1 MDGLSDIIQMEAI
14 IMTPQTAQ
22 IIEMDE
28 IKNVEVKALA
38 LPDQARQVR
47 VIDNPSMEKANGL
60 LTDIRAIRK
69 EIQDTFKPLAEKAHQ
84 AHKAILEQQKKAEA
98 PLVEAE
104 GILKTQIKSYMD
116 EVERLRREE
125 ERRLQE
131 IARKQEEERRLA
143 EALQAEAE
151 GNKEEAEA
159 ILEEPA
165 YIPMP
170 TVKTDIP
177 KIDNRLFRKVW
188 KFKIIDINKI
198 PIQYLMPDMVKIGG
212 VVRAMKGATNIPGI
226 QVYEE

>member
-1 MDGLSDIIQMEAI
+1 
-14 IMTPQTAQ
+14 
-22 IIEMDE
+22 
-28 IKNVEVKALA
+28 
-38 LPDQARQVR
+38 
-47 VIDNPSMEKANGL
+47 
-60 LTDIRAIRK
+60 
-69 EIQDTFKPLAEKAHQ
+69 
-84 AHKAILEQQKKAEA
+84 
-98 PLVEAE
+98 
-104 GILKTQIKSYMD
+104 MD
-116 EVERLRREE
+116 EVERIRREE

-226 QVYEE
+226 QVYED

>member
-1 MDGLSDIIQMEAI
+1 
-14 IMTPQTAQ
+14 MTPQTAQ
-22 IIEMDE
+22 IIEIGTEE

-38 LPDQARQVR
+38 LPEQARQVR

-143 EALQAEAE
+143 EALLAEAE
-151 GNKEEAEA
+151 GNKEEAQA
-159 ILEEPA
+159 ILDEPDFV
-165 YIPMP
+165 PMP
-170 TVKTDIP
+170 TVKADIP
-177 KIDNRLFRKVW
+177 KVDNRLFRKVW
-188 KFKIIDINKI
+188 KFRIVDEGQI
-198 PIQYLMPDMVKIGG
+198 PRQYMTPDMVKIGG
-212 VVRAMKGATNIPGI
+212 VVRAMKGVTNIPGI

>member
-14 IMTPQTAQ
+14 TMTPQTAQ
-22 IIEMDE
+22 IIEIDNV
-28 IKNVEVKALA
+28 KNVEVKALA

-60 LTDIRAIRK
+60 LMDVRAIRK

-84 AHKAILEQQKKAEA
+84 AHKAILEQQKKTEA

-104 GILKTQIKSYMD
+104 GILKAQIKSYMD

-131 IARKQEEERRLA
+131 IARKEEEERRIA

-170 TVKTDIP
+170 TVKADIP
-177 KIDNRLFRKVW
+177 KVDNRLFRKVW
-188 KFKIIDINKI
+188 KFKVVDIKKI
-198 PIQYLMPDMVKIGG
+198 PIQYLVPDMVKIGG
-212 VVRAMKGATNIPGI
+212 VVRAMKDKTDIPGI
-226 QVYEE
+226 QIYEE

>member
-1 MDGLSDIIQMEAI
+1 
-14 IMTPQTAQ
+14 MTPQTAQ
-22 IIEMDE
+22 IIEIGTEE

-38 LPDQARQVR
+38 LPEQARQVR
-47 VIDNPSMEKANGL
+47 VIDNPSMEKANRL
-60 LTDIRAIRK
+60 LMDIRAMRK

-84 AHKAILEQQKKAEA
+84 AHKAILEKQKFTEA

-104 GILKTQIKSYMD
+104 GILKTQIKSYID

-125 ERRLQE
+125 ERHLQE

-151 GNKEEAEA
+151 GNNEEAEA

-165 YIPMP
+165 FIPMP
-170 TVKTDIP
+170 TIKADIP
-177 KIDNRLFRKVW
+177 KVDNRLFRKLW
-188 KFKIIDINKI
+188 KFKVIDESKI
-198 PIQYLMPDMVKIGG
+198 PRQYLMPDMVKIGG